1 MGEKPAAS
9 VAGAAVIVAAPGAVD
24 VLASSPKAKVKLR
37 IQAADMARGSPK
49 AVGEG
54 SAAGLLPGACVEAWP
69 SAGGWPTTETPAS
82 ALNEQRPTGSSLPV
96 CSPSSQAPGSHE
108 AFDVKAEVRREV
120 DSQRAELL
128 METTRSVDK
137 TVQEEVRRSQLQAL
151 EEQRERDEQIRLL
164 LAAEVAKAREESR
177 AAASE
182 MLELMKQ
189 REESMTQR
197 AMEMSATVERVMA
210 DAKNAE
216 QQHRVEAET
225 AMRKLEEQREAE
237 RLKFERELERRT
249 KELERDKKRKELEM
263 KAERKAEQVRSCR
276 REQELK
282 EEVLQMKL
290 QARQVGEAMVRS
302 LEEGDLM
309 RPPSWPNFD
318 PPCDS
323 ARSMPLPRS
332 HSRLHEA
339 KAFAAGCSGDQEEV
353 ATASM
358 SEPAGSSRCSCR
370 LWEAVHGD
378 LHPEG
383 STRSPTRKFL
393 SSACSSI
400 SSLKS
405 ARRSSRSSA
414 PQLRSRSRPSSA
426 NLRGR
431 PPSPGYCRAEGAV
444 SFKRTAEKFNRSS
457 CESDFEKWQSST
469 QKSRSQCLG
478 LHQSS
483 GGRGNSSHR
492 GGCPHC
498 RAGG

>member
-1 MGEKPAAS
+1 M
-9 VAGAAVIVAAPGAVD
+9 
-24 VLASSPKAKVKLR
+24 
-37 IQAADMARGSPK
+37 
-49 AVGEG
+49 
-54 SAAGLLPGACVEAWP
+54 EAWP
-69 SAGGWPTTETPAS
+69 SAGGVPKAETLTS
-82 ALNEQRPTGSSLPV
+82 ALDEPRPTGGSLPV
-96 CSPSSQAPGSHE
+96 CSPSSQ

-151 EEQRERDEQIRLL
+151 EEQRERDEQIRVL

-225 AMRKLEEQREAE
+225 AMRKLEEQRQAE
-237 RLKFERELERRT
+237 RLSFERELERRT
-249 KELERDKKRKELEM
+249 KELEREKKRKELEM
-263 KAERKAEQVRSCR
+263 KAERKAEQVRAFR
-276 REQELK
+276 REQDLK

-309 RPPSWPNFD
+309 RPPGWPPNFD

-339 KAFAAGCSGDQEEV
+339 KAFAAGCGGDQEEV
-353 ATASM
+353 ARASM

-383 STRSPTRKFL
+383 STRSPTRKQL

-431 PPSPGYCRAEGAV
+431 PPSPGYCRVEGAV
-444 SFKRTAEKFNRSS
+444 SYKRTAEKFNRSS

-483 GGRGNSSHR
+483 GGRVQVSSHR
-492 GGCPHC
+492 GGCPQC